1 MFWWLRLAFLS
12 MSNLTTAGLFFQA
25 ALPSAVS
32 PSCSS
37 GGGSTAHMRSGGAG
51 GGRAGSER
59 ERATRAGAPH
69 PPPRAGVGSRVSER
83 RRRRGGAERRDAR
96 RERAWRRRARRRRR
110 RRRHGRACTS
120 AARPHTRARRHAAQ
134 GGRRTELVDSMLAP
148 SSSSL
153 RASSTLP
160 FSAALRRAFP
170 LSAIARDACGTGG
183 DARRGVSALGGAR
196 RSLGGGGGTRG
207 GEGRAAAAGCSLKRS
222 HGAPAHA
229 AAHHRTPSPR
239 ADVTTSDAR
248 PRRDAQRNSRGSQS
262 PVWLGEAERRRRLR
276 GRCSRGGAQ
285 HWTAL
290 RRARRG
296 GMCADDAWPARCE
309 RCAPA
314 LSPSEATPTAGTTE
328 RP

>member
-1 MFWWLRLAFLS
+1 
-12 MSNLTTAGLFFQA
+12 MSNLATAGLLKKA
-25 ALPSAVS
+25 AQHSGVT

-69 PPPRAGVGSRVSER
+69 PPPRAGVGLCVSER

-110 RRRHGRACTS
+110 RRRHGRACTARRDHTHARAPRGAGRGGVRRRWTRCWRPRRAAS
-120 AARPHTRARRHAAQ
+120 APRPPCLHSRLAEGLPLVGHRARRLRH
-134 GGRRTELVDSMLAP
+134 GRR
-148 SSSSL
+148 
-153 RASSTLP
+153 RA
-160 FSAALRRAFP
+160 AWCQRA
-170 LSAIARDACGTGG
+170 
-183 DARRGVSALGGAR
+183 GGAR
-196 RSLGGGGGTRG
+196 RSLGGGGGTHG
-207 GEGRAAAAGCSLKRS
+207 GEGRAAAAGSPLKRS

-262 PVWLGEAERRRRLR
+262 PVWLGEAERRRP
-276 GRCSRGGAQ
+276 
-285 HWTAL
+285 
-290 RRARRG
+290 RARAVFPRRRSALDSSSAG
-296 GMCADDAWPARCE
+296 KAR
-309 RCAPA
+309 RHV
-314 LSPSEATPTAGTTE
+314 
-328 RP
+328 R